1 MTSRHSLFLEPWLLK
16 KIVLLLLQLIWL
28 EGEDAAEMSKLA
40 TRDQVDSELKTDFYE
55 EKED

>member
-1 MTSRHSLFLEPWLLK
+1 
-16 KIVLLLLQLIWL
+16 
-28 EGEDAAEMSKLA
+28 MSKLA